1 MIQYKLKREIYGDT
15 FTIGKLYRNDEFI
28 CDTLE
33 DKVRDSKIPK
43 VTAIPF
49 GNYQVIFNWSNKFQ
63 KYMPLLLNVPNYEG
77 IRIHAGN
84 YDTDTEGCILVGIYN
99 PKFKKMIT
107 TSRITFKKVF
117 SLLQKDTKQDKVY
130 IEIV

>member
-1 MIQYKLKREIYGDT
+1 MINYKLKREIYGDT
-15 FTIGKLYRNDEFI
+15 FTIGKLYREDVFV

-33 DKVRDSKIPK
+33 DKVRDQKIPK
-43 VTAIPF
+43 ITAIPF
-49 GNYQVIFNWSNKFQ
+49 GKYQIIFNWSNKFQ
-63 KYMPLLLNVPNYEG
+63 KYMPLLLDVPNYEG
-77 IRIHAGN
+77 IRIHVGN
-84 YDTDTEGCILVGIYN
+84 YDVDTEGCILVGIYN

-117 SLLQKDTKQDKVY
+117 AMLQSDTKKDKVF